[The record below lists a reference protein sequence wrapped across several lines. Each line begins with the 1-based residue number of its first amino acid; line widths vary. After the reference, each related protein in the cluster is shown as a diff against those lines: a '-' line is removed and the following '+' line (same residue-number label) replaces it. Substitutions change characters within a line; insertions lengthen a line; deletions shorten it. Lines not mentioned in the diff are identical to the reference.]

1 MIFTP
6 YCSYFTIGKHEDIY
20 QPLSGACANRTSIT
34 WWVYIVKHYQ
44 TVILAWLVFFRVWV
58 WVCQCACALA
68 YLCLCP
74 CVSVCVFVFME
85 TNMRVCMRK
94 IVWCLHVSSGI
105 VYCHEWKN
113 IQQLWHLYKQKQQN
127 RCSWYDCSPM
137 FLHKH
142 HFRTTLY
149 SIRLNIGQLFQHRN
163 NSTSYLIVELYTNFA
178 LKAEMC
184 IICDWFVRIV
194 VKIFVITLFY
204 RIWFCVSSIAS
215 NCTTCAHCYSFYHY
229 DSQMH
234 GNLIDECA
242 NSICWYV
249 RPNEKQEGIFYLLN
263 AHECEKC
270 IRTENVQR

>member
-1 MIFTP
+1 MSRVVSSIVMNGRIFS
-6 YCSYFTIGKHEDIY
+6 SYDIY
-20 QPLSGACANRTSIT
+20 TNKNNKTAVHDTIA
-34 WWVYIVKHYQ
+34 V
-44 TVILAWLVFFRVWV
+44 
-58 WVCQCACALA
+58 
-68 YLCLCP
+68 P
-74 CVSVCVFVFME
+74 CFC
-85 TNMRVCMRK
+85 
-94 IVWCLHVSSGI
+94 I
-105 VYCHEWKN
+105 N
-113 IQQLWHLYKQKQQN
+113 IN
-127 RCSWYDCSPM
+127 
-137 FLHKH
+137 

-234 GNLIDECA
+234 GNLIDECG

-249 RPNEKQEGIFYLLN
+249 RPNEKQEGIFHLLN